1 MVLFADSGTVT
12 GVVLGMLA
20 LVIGWLLLRSHRYFS
35 RQRPDQA
42 TIVQTTRPPGQ
53 DAGHHLDAPGDM
65 LRWEVEMHETARRL
79 AGELDSK
86 MGALQ
91 ALIAE
96 ADRAA
101 ARLEAALDPSRQAQP
116 NLDAPPNPEA
126 RPNPDAPPSE
136 ETWPSD
142 QAQALKSPA
151 AATGDDDALQA
162 TGGRRHEEIYMLA
175 DYGFDSAEIARRL
188 GSPIGEV
195 ELILGLREK
204 T

>member
-1 MVLFADSGTVT
+1 MILFADSGTVT
-12 GVVLGMLA
+12 VVVLGMLA

-35 RQRPDQA
+35 RQRRDRS
-42 TIVQTTRPPGQ
+42 TIVRTTRLVRQ
-53 DAGHHLDAPGDM
+53 SAGHNLDAPAEVLG
-65 LRWEVEMHETARRL
+65 WEVEMHETARAL

-91 ALIAE
+91 ALIAQ

-101 ARLEAALDPSRQAQP
+101 ARLEAALDPSRQTQPSRQAQP
-116 NLDAPPNPEA
+116 SRQTQSNQQTL
-126 RPNPDAPPSE
+126 PSQ
-136 ETWPSD
+136 ETQPSD

-151 AATGDDDALQA
+151 TATGAAAQPA
-162 TGGRRHEEIYMLA
+162 GGRRREEIHMLA
-175 DYGFDSAEIARRL
+175 DYGFDSAEIARRV